1 MGDENTVTLSDL
13 KKMGKHGGST
23 ARLEDGIEIKLLKDY
38 AIKFIK
44 GYVKNEL
51 MDVELRLPYKEIY
64 KQIRTIKNGQSLIAR
79 RERTLDGYQLRL
91 TGDGFSR

>member
-1 MGDENTVTLSDL
+1 MEVD
-13 KKMGKHGGST
+13 
-23 ARLEDGIEIKLLKDY
+23 
-38 AIKFIK
+38 
-44 GYVKNEL
+44 
-51 MDVELRLPYKEIY
+51 LRLPYKEIY